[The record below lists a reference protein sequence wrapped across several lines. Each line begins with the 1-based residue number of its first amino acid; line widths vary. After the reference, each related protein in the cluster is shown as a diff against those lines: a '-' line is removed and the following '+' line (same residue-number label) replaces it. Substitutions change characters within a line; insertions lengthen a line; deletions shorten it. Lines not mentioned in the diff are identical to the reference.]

1 MLYQLFQTFSH
12 HSYMLYLTR
21 YIQYQ
26 MRKKKF
32 CIKISKKINIY
43 QNCSRKI
50 AVLSAR
56 TCMMSSMLEIPAQ
69 VCNLIAYSCVVLN
82 SKFMHN
88 FLEQVSKQCT
98 AIAQK
103 FESFYRFTSVMEG
116 RIRSDY
122 AYFQIEIAISFYLQR
137 HMFVNKIVRMLTIN
151 VQQLKN

>member
-1 MLYQLFQTFSH
+1 
-12 HSYMLYLTR
+12 MLYLTR
-21 YIQYQ
+21 YIHYQ

-32 CIKISKKINIY
+32 CIKISKKINLY

-88 FLEQVSKQCT
+88 FR
-98 AIAQK
+98 A
-103 FESFYRFTSVMEG
+103 SFKTMYSHC
-116 RIRSDY
+116 
-122 AYFQIEIAISFYLQR
+122 IEILKLLQVHVCHGR
-137 HMFVNKIVRMLTIN
+137 QNKIRLRLLSDRNSNKLLPTKTHVC
-151 VQQLKN
+151 K

>member
-1 MLYQLFQTFSH
+1 MLYV
-12 HSYMLYLTR
+12 TR
-21 YIQYQ
+21 YIHYQ

-88 FLEQVSKQCT
+88 FRASFKTMYSHCIEILKLLQVH
-98 AIAQK
+98 
-103 FESFYRFTSVMEG
+103 RFRSVMEG

-151 VQQLKN
+151 VQ

>member
-12 HSYMLYLTR
+12 HSYTLYLTR
-21 YIQYQ
+21 YIHYQ

-88 FLEQVSKQCT
+88 FR
-98 AIAQK
+98 A
-103 FESFYRFTSVMEG
+103 SFKTMYSHC
-116 RIRSDY
+116 
-122 AYFQIEIAISFYLQR
+122 IEILKLLQVHVCHGR
-137 HMFVNKIVRMLTIN
+137 QNKIRLHLLSDRNSNKLLPTKTHVC
-151 VQQLKN
+151 K

>member
-1 MLYQLFQTFSH
+1 
-12 HSYMLYLTR
+12 
-21 YIQYQ
+21 

-88 FLEQVSKQCT
+88 FRASFKTMYSHCIEILKLLQVH
-98 AIAQK
+98 
-103 FESFYRFTSVMEG
+103 RFRSVMEG

-151 VQQLKN
+151 VQ